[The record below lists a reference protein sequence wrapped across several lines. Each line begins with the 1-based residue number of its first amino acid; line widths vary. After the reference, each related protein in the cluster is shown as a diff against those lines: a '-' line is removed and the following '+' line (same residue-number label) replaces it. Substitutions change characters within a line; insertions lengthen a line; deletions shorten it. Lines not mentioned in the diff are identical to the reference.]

1 MTAQIVIAA
10 RSGAEAKTRLSGVMS
25 APDRAALT
33 ETMLADMLDAL
44 AARIGSVWVVTPTDA
59 LAHLAVRRGARVLR
73 QTEATGLNGAFELAL
88 RFLDA
93 RAPYDPVALLVGDL
107 PLLAASDLEAAVS
120 LARAHDVVL
129 APAFADGGTGAVVL
143 RAGVRLALAFGGD
156 SYRRHVAGARRQRL
170 STAVVEA
177 NSLGLDVDRPEDFR
191 AVLTRGPG
199 TRTAA
204 FLRARLRERSD
215 P

>member
-1 MTAQIVIAA
+1 MAQIVIAA
-10 RSGAEAKTRLSGVMS
+10 RAGAEAKTRLAGVMS

-44 AARIGSVWVVTPTDA
+44 AGQIGSVWVVTPTDA
-59 LAHLAVRRGARVLR
+59 IANLAARHGARVLR
-73 QTEATGLNGAFELAL
+73 QTEPTGLNGAFDLAL
-88 RFLDA
+88 TFMRE
-93 RAPYDPVALLVGDL
+93 RAPYDPIALLVGDL
-107 PLLAASDLEAAVS
+107 PLLAASDLEAAIG
-120 LARAHDVVL
+120 LAAAHDVVL
-129 APAFADGGTGAVVL
+129 APAFADGGTGAIVL
-143 RAGVRLALAFGGD
+143 RAGVRFELAFGGD
-156 SYRRHVAGARRQRL
+156 SFRRHVAAARRLRL

-177 NSLGLDVDRPEDFR
+177 NSLGLDIDRPEDFA
-191 AVLTRGPG
+191 AVLTRGPT

>member
-1 MTAQIVIAA
+1 MAQIVIAA
-10 RSGAEAKTRLSGVMS
+10 RAGTEAKTRLAGVMS

-33 ETMLADMLDAL
+33 EAMLADMLDAL
-44 AARIGSVWVVTPTDA
+44 AGQIDSVWVVTPTDA
-59 LAHLAVRRGARVLR
+59 LAHLAVRHGARVLR
-73 QTEATGLNGAFELAL
+73 QTEPTGLNGAFDLAL
-88 RFLDA
+88 TFLRE

-107 PLLAASDLEAAVS
+107 PLLAAGDLEAAIS
-120 LARAHDVVL
+120 LAGAHDVVL
-129 APAFADGGTGAVVL
+129 VPAFSDGGTGAIVL
-143 RAGVRLALAFGGD
+143 RAGVRFDLAFGGD
-156 SYRRHVAGARRQRL
+156 SFRRHVAAARRLRL

-191 AVLTRGPG
+191 AILTRGPT

>member
-1 MTAQIVIAA
+1 MAQIVIAA
-10 RSGAEAKTRLSGVMS
+10 RGGDEAKTRLAGVMS

-33 ETMLADMLDAL
+33 EAMLADMLEAL
-44 AARIGSVWVVTPTDA
+44 ATRIGSVWVVTPTDA
-59 LAHLAVRRGARVLR
+59 LAYLAVRHGARVLR
-73 QTEATGLNGAFELAL
+73 QTEASGLNGAFDLAL
-88 RFLDA
+88 TFLEA

-107 PLLAASDLEAAVS
+107 PLLAPSDLEAAIG
-120 LARAHDVVL
+120 LAGAHDVVL

-143 RAGVRLALAFGGD
+143 RAGLRLPLAFGGD
-156 SYRRHVAGARRQRL
+156 SYRRHVTAARRLRL
-170 STAVVEA
+170 SAAVVEA

-191 AVLTRGPG
+191 AVLTRGPA